1 MFKKIAPLLVAF
13 LLCFST
19 QMHAQSQS
27 EMNMQAL
34 KSYEEADAELNKV
47 YKELVA
53 LLDSKEKAL
62 LVKAQREWIKFRD
75 ADCVFVAND
84 FEGGSM
90 QPLIYST
97 CLESNTKQRTAQLK
111 SILEDRKSR

>member
-1 MFKKIAPLLVAF
+1 MFKKITPLLVAC

-75 ADCVFVAND
+75 AHCVFVAND

-97 CLESNTKQRTAQLK
+97 CLEEQTRKRIAELRVT
-111 SILEDRKSR
+111 LEDRQSR